1 MKNVDLEPSN
11 DKIIKEIELKTHK
24 DEAGKIKSGLD
35 ELKILKIN
43 AKEDLEEIGLQLMNL
58 KENESIERL
67 KIEVTEE
74 LEIEFKKS

>member
-1 MKNVDLEPSN
+1 MKNIDLEPPN

-24 DEAGKIKSGLD
+24 DEADKIKSGLD

-43 AKEDLEEIGLQLMNL
+43 AKEDLEEIGLELMNL

-74 LEIEFKKS
+74 LETELKKS

>member
-1 MKNVDLEPSN
+1 MKNVDLEPPN

-43 AKEDLEEIGLQLMNL
+43 AKEDLEEIGLHIMNL

>member
-1 MKNVDLEPSN
+1 M
-11 DKIIKEIELKTHK
+11 
-24 DEAGKIKSGLD
+24 
-35 ELKILKIN
+35 KIN